1 MVFGVKSRYDR
12 IELHPAEA
20 ANLDD
25 YKGVWVIV
33 EQRQDRVQD
42 VTLEL
47 LGAARPM
54 AEKLGCEVTAVLLCE
69 SAGDMPEA
77 LIAHGA
83 DKVIVAADPI
93 LKTPLARPSTDVL
106 VRLVKERKPEIVLIG
121 ATHTGRDVS
130 SRVAVK
136 IDAGMTADCTELD
149 VDAHNGELLAR
160 RPAFGGKMLATIRCD
175 RHRPQ
180 MATARP
186 GIFVPQEAD
195 PSRTGDV
202 ETYDASFLRGND
214 YAAEVLDHYVDE
226 GKVDITKADVLV
238 AVGLGVGGPEGVEV
252 CQELADAL
260 GGKLA
265 ASRPVC
271 DKGWVPRGQ
280 QVGQTGLSVRPK
292 FYVAVGVSGAIQHI
306 EGIKEAGTVLAIN
319 NDPNAQIFQYAD
331 LGIVG
336 DWRGAVQGLIKEA
349 KSRGLAGKKWLVPVK
364 DTLDADRQAAA
375 ERAAKAGKTEA
386 SAAPAKTEPP
396 GGKTAAANG
405 SGTVQVEQPAARAA
419 PETAAVEA
427 PSEAALPEVEEGKE
441 PAAPEAPAP
450 AAPEAEPAEAA
461 SAEYTG
467 DPNDADA
474 VKAWVKQNVP
484 EEKKAWVVAADCIV
498 CNGCEAACPTGA
510 AVVTDMAKVD
520 RDLCIADGACFD
532 ACPTDA
538 IRPGVEDEATSAG
551 WPEGSR
557 RHGEFGV

>member
-1 MVFGVKSRYDR
+1 MAFGSKSRYDH
-12 IELHPAEA
+12 IELRPAIVA
-20 ANLDD
+20 DLDA

-33 EQRQDRVQD
+33 EQRQGKVQD

-54 AEKLGCEVTAVLLCE
+54 AAKLGCEVTAVLLCDE
-69 SAGDMPEA
+69 PGEMPDQ
-77 LIAHGA
+77 LIGQGA
-83 DKVIVAADPI
+83 DKVIVARNPI

-106 VRLVKERKPEIVLIG
+106 VQMVKEQKPEIVLIG

-186 GIFVPQEAD
+186 GIFVPLAHDTARKGPVEEY
-195 PSRTGDV
+195 DV
-202 ETYDASFLRGND
+202 SFLNGKSF
-214 YAAEVLDHYVDE
+214 AAEVLDYIVDE

-238 AVGLGVGGPEGVEV
+238 GVGLGIGGPESIAK

-265 ASRPVC
+265 ATRPVC

-280 QVGQTGLSVRPK
+280 QIGQTGLSVRPK
-292 FYVAVGVSGAIQHI
+292 FYIAVGISGAIQHI
-306 EGIKEAGTVLAIN
+306 EGMKESGTVLAIN
-319 NDPNAQIFQYAD
+319 TNPDAQIFQYAD
-331 LGIVG
+331 LGLVG
-336 DWRGAVQGLIKEA
+336 DWRTHVEALIAEA
-349 KSRGLAGKKWLVPVK
+349 KSRGLADMKWLVPVK

-375 ERAAKAGKTEA
+375 ERAVKAGKATAEDV
-386 SAAPAKTEPP
+386 AK
-396 GGKTAAANG
+396 A
-405 SGTVQVEQPAARAA
+405 
-419 PETAAVEA
+419 
-427 PSEAALPEVEEGKE
+427 
-441 PAAPEAPAP
+441 APAP
-450 AAPEAEPAEAA
+450 AAPAPTAAPTPAAAPAATPEAPAASEAPVPAAAPAPEPEPEPA

-467 DPNDADA
+467 DMDDAEEVKKWVKENVA
-474 VKAWVKQNVP
+474 EEQKAWVL
-484 EEKKAWVVAADCIV
+484 AADCIV
-498 CNGCEAACPTGA
+498 CNGCEAACPTA
-510 AVVTDMAKVD
+510 AAIVTDTARVD
-520 RDLCIADGACFD
+520 RDLCIADGSCFD

-538 IRPGVEDEATSAG
+538 IRPGVEVQAESAG

-557 RHGEFGV
+557 LAGQFGV

>member
-1 MVFGVKSRYDR
+1 MAFGTKSRYDT
-12 IELHPAEA
+12 IELRPAITA
-20 ANLDD
+20 DLDA

-33 EQRQDRVQD
+33 EQRQGKVQD

-54 AEKLGCEVTAVLLCE
+54 AAKLGCEVTAVLLCDE
-69 SAGDMPEA
+69 PGDMPA
-77 LIAHGA
+77 QLIAQGA
-83 DKVIVAADPI
+83 DNVIVARNPI

-106 VRLVKERKPEIVLIG
+106 VQMVKERKPEIVLIG

-186 GIFVPQEAD
+186 GIFIPLESDAARSGPVEEY
-195 PSRTGDV
+195 DV
-202 ETYDASFLRGND
+202 SFLNGQSF
-214 YAAEVLDHYVDE
+214 AAEVLDYIVDE
-226 GKVDITKADVLV
+226 SKVDITKADVLV
-238 AVGLGVGGPEGVEV
+238 AVGLGIGGPESVAK

-265 ASRPVC
+265 ATRPVC

-292 FYVAVGVSGAIQHI
+292 FYIAVGISGAIQHI
-306 EGIKEAGTVLAIN
+306 EGMKESGTVLAIN
-319 NDPNAQIFQYAD
+319 TNPDAQIFQYAD
-331 LGIVG
+331 LALVG
-336 DWRGAVQGLIKEA
+336 DWRSHVEALIAEA
-349 KSRGLAGKKWLVPVK
+349 KSRDLSSKKWLVPVK

-375 ERAAKAGKTEA
+375 ERAVKAGKATA
-386 SAAPAKTEPP
+386 DDVAKAAP
-396 GGKTAAANG
+396 
-405 SGTVQVEQPAARAA
+405 
-419 PETAAVEA
+419 
-427 PSEAALPEVEEGKE
+427 
-441 PAAPEAPAP
+441 APAP
-450 AAPEAEPAEAA
+450 AAPKVDIAPAAATAAPAKETSNGATVQVEKPAEAAPVAAPAAEPEPVAA

-467 DPNDADA
+467 NMDDAEA
-474 VKAWVKQNVP
+474 VKAWVKANVP
-484 EEKKAWVVAADCIV
+484 EEKKAWVLAADCIV
-498 CNGCEAACPTGA
+498 CNGCEAACPTA
-510 AVVTDMAKVD
+510 AAIVTDMARVD

-538 IRPGVEDEATSAG
+538 IRPGIEVEAESGG

-557 RHGEFGV
+557 LAGKFGA